1 MDKNIVR
8 EREMSVPQQ
17 VCRLLEKACCTCV
30 FGFQTELDIGGDC
43 SGANSGNCKTGLVCD
58 ATGSTCSEFLCFDFD
73 FFECAVVLIK
83 QLFLG
88 FSEGCL

>member
-1 MDKNIVR
+1 M
-8 EREMSVPQQ
+8 
-17 VCRLLEKACCTCV
+17 LEKHCCICV
-30 FGFQTELDIGGDC
+30 FGFPTELDIGGDC

-58 ATGSTCSEFLCFDFD
+58 ATPAVLVVSFLCFDFD